1 MFFAICRHE
10 LKAWL
15 QKPGLYFMALAFFT
29 LPLFLFLGTGGYFDA
44 TPPAVSGEPSLL
56 NSPFQIYSMLQYIGK
71 LLLFLLPAIVGTALY
86 EDFRCGAYKMLYA
99 YPVPKGTYLSA
110 KFSSTF
116 TLAVVLS
123 GLPLVALLAGAA
135 ILGPGSPY
143 IGPAHYGAYAF
154 TYGVLLLPNLLAVG
168 LLVGSAV
175 TLTRNHYAG
184 FMLVLLLIAF
194 QLLVGQGFG
203 PASMTGQLLDPF
215 GQYASGQQT
224 QYWTTAER
232 NRLPLSASRALVY
245 NRLLWLGLGAAAAAF
260 TYSRFSLSEFGW
272 RLLPGWQ
279 RSKPAPAPSSPSS
292 ASGTVPVAIAQGRR
306 QALRQCAALTWH
318 QARFLFR
325 HWVFHSFAVTGVLLL
340 VFILHRVLSAE
351 QVVMLP
357 LTRLVLQLPAFFYLH
372 LAALATFIF
381 AGMLALRARDAGMEP
396 LIHATATPT
405 GVLVGSQALSLLIAQ
420 LALLLLLM
428 GTGIA
433 VQALHGHYHFELGQY
448 LSTLGRFYAPGLW
461 VWALLATGVFSLLRH
476 LYAGLFLLLLAWLAQ
491 FGYEHLG
498 ISTRLLQFNTYGMLR
513 LSDFHGPGTAGAG
526 RMVLQAYWLAWG
538 LLILYLA
545 YLSWPR
551 AYAAGTRERWVVA
564 KRRVRANRL
573 VPGLLL
579 AGLAGLAGF
588 VYRAEAQIFALPE
601 KQATLQ
607 AFRARYG
614 HLQTLPQPSI
624 ASVNLQMDIFPEQH
638 AFRASGAYQLV
649 NRTPEPIDTV
659 LVRASMD
666 EATTFKIGVAST
678 LADTFPG
685 LNFSLHR
692 LQAPLMPG
700 DTLAFAFTLASRS
713 NTLFQQNNGVLTNGT
728 FLTQDILPRIGY
740 FLRTELPNPRRPD
753 IPNQPYQAWD
763 SDLVNFEATVSTS
776 ADQVAFANGE
786 RVGQWQA
793 QGRQY
798 FTYRAAAPIK
808 FNFYFN
814 SGVFGLHTAR
824 WADIPIKIYHHPA
837 HSHNLE
843 SIAGGIRA
851 ALSFNSQLLGHA
863 PQGAIRAI
871 AYPLTEGSFSTLK
884 SDALILSES
893 VFGVNPQAGGKLNL
907 PFYIAAHEMTHH
919 WWGNALMPRAAKGA
933 HLLTESLTEYMTL
946 QIFRQGFGEAQ
957 ARAFLEV
964 QHRRYF
970 SGRAQA
976 DLPEPP
982 LMLVEP
988 GQEYL
993 SYGKGAIALHAIAQA
1008 LGPEWFQQWAADFFK
1023 AHQPPA
1029 PYPTATDFAQQ
1040 LLEAAGPEERPL
1052 IKEWL
1057 QRAVVYDGALY
1068 EGEAKPI
1075 TGNRWAL
1082 SARYRLPAFEGGQLV
1097 PGGGQARFELGVYNR
1112 AGERIAALPL
1122 PRKETQ
1128 GQIRLTLE
1136 EPPHHLVL
1144 DPNYLVLDRD
1154 RTNNRLVL
1162 D

>member
-15 QKPGLYFMALAFFT
+15 QKPGLYFMALAFFA
-29 LPLFLFLGTGGYFDA
+29 LPLFFYLGTGGYFDGA
-44 TPPAVSGEPSLL
+44 PPAAGRELGLL

-99 YPVPKGTYLSA
+99 YPVPKGTYLCA

-123 GLPLVALLAGAA
+123 GLPLLALLAGAV

-143 IGPAHYGAYAF
+143 VGPARYGAYAF

-203 PASMTGQLLDPF
+203 PDSTAGQLLDPF

-224 QYWTTAER
+224 QYWTAAER

-245 NRLLWLGLGAAAAAF
+245 NRLLWLGLGGVAAAF
-260 TYSRFSLSEFGW
+260 AYSRFSLSEFGW
-272 RLLPGWQ
+272 RPGSGWQ
-279 RSKPAPAPSSPSS
+279 PPRPAPAPGPPSS
-292 ASGTVPVAIAQGRR
+292 APRTAPVAMARGRR
-306 QALRQCAALTWH
+306 QALHQCATLTMH
-318 QARFLFR
+318 QSRFLFR
-325 HWVFHSFAVTGVLLL
+325 HWVFRSFAATGVLLL
-340 VFILHRVLSAE
+340 VFMLHRVLSAE

-381 AGMLALRARDAGMEP
+381 AGMLALRPRDAGMEP
-396 LIHATATPT
+396 LIYATATPT
-405 GVLVGSQALSLLIAQ
+405 GVLAGSQALSLLIAQ

-428 GTGIA
+428 GAGIA
-433 VQALHGHYHFELGQY
+433 VQALHGHYHFELGRY
-448 LSTLGRFYAPGLW
+448 LGTLGFFYAPGLW

-498 ISTRLLQFNTYGMLR
+498 ISTRLLQFNTYGLLR
-513 LSDFHGPGTAGAG
+513 LSDFHGPGPAGGG
-526 RMVLQAYWLAWG
+526 RMVLQAYWLVGG
-538 LLILYLA
+538 LLTLYLS
-545 YLSWPR
+545 YLAWPR
-551 AYAAGTRERWVVA
+551 AYAAGIRERWAVA
-564 KRRVRANRL
+564 KQRVRANRL
-573 VPGLLL
+573 LPGLLL
-579 AGLAGLAGF
+579 AGLAGLA
-588 VYRAEAQIFALPE
+588 VVIYRAEGRSFAPPE

-614 HLQTLPQPSI
+614 HLQNLPQPSI
-624 ASVNLQMDIFPEQH
+624 ASVRLQMDLFPEQN

-666 EATTFKIGVAST
+666 EVTTFTIGAAST

-700 DTLAFAFTLASRS
+700 DTLAFAFTLASRP
-713 NTLFQQNNGVLTNGT
+713 NTLFQQNNGVLANGT

-740 FLRTELPNPRRPD
+740 FLRTELPDPRRPD
-753 IPNQPYQAWD
+753 IPNQHYQAWD
-763 SDLVNFEATVSTS
+763 SELVNFEATVSTS
-776 ADQVAFANGE
+776 AGQVAFANGE
-786 RVGQWQA
+786 RVAQWQA
-793 QGRQY
+793 QGRHY
-798 FTYRAAAPIK
+798 FTYRARTPIK

-814 SGVFGLHTAR
+814 SGGYHLYTTR
-824 WADIPIKIYHHPA
+824 WEGIPIKIYHLPA
-837 HSHNLE
+837 HRHNLA
-843 SIAGGIRA
+843 SIAGGIQA
-851 ALSFNSQLLGHA
+851 ALTYNHQLLGHA
-863 PQGAIRAI
+863 SEGAIRAI
-871 AYPLTEGSFSTLK
+871 EYPLTEGSFSTLK

-893 VFGVNPQAGGKLNL
+893 VLGVNPQPGGKLNL

-933 HLLTESLTEYMTL
+933 HLLTESLTEYTTL
-946 QIFRQGFGEAQ
+946 QIFRQRFGAAQ

-970 SGRAQA
+970 SGRAQIG
-976 DLPEPP
+976 LPEPP
-982 LMLVEP
+982 LFLVEP

-993 SYGKGAIALHAIAQA
+993 SYGKGAIALNAIAQA
-1008 LGPEWFQQWAADFFK
+1008 LGPEAFEEIIASFFV
-1023 AHQPPA
+1023 AHKVGN
-1029 PYPTATDFAQQ
+1029 PYPTAADFAAQ
-1040 LLEAAGPEERPL
+1040 LKRAAAPAAQPL
-1052 IKEWL
+1052 IEEWL
-1057 QRAVVYDGALY
+1057 ERAVLYDAILE
-1068 EGEAKPI
+1068 EGEKTLLGP
-1075 TGNRWAL
+1075 NRWAL
-1082 SARYRLPAFEGGQLV
+1082 AARYRIQAFEREQPLPEGGQAHF
-1097 PGGGQARFELGVYNR
+1097 GLGVYNQ
-1112 AGERIAALPL
+1112 AGEQLAQVTLPAG
-1122 PRKETQ
+1122 KTQ
-1128 GQIRLTLE
+1128 GQVDITLTEKPYRIVLD
-1136 EPPHHLVL
+1136 PDFLVL
-1144 DPNYLVLDRD
+1144 DKNRS
-1154 RTNNRLVL
+1154 NNRLIL